1 MGDRRLGDL
10 GQVLRFL
17 VAGGTGFGL
26 YLVFAMLLRQATE
39 LPAGV
44 IAWLAMLCAFLP
56 TFFIQRIF
64 AFRASG
70 RLAPQI
76 TGYALLQLASSVV
89 VAAAAH
95 VGGVAGLYDFASFV
109 VAGFAGVAFSYLI
122 QTKMIFPA

>member
-1 MGDRRLGDL
+1 
-10 GQVLRFL
+10 
-17 VAGGTGFGL
+17 
-26 YLVFAMLLRQATE
+26 MLLRQATE